1 MKIKVLADSVINQI
15 AAGEVVDRPSG
26 VVRELVDN
34 AIDAGATDIF
44 VTLQGGGHSRLRV
57 RDNGSGMAKDD
68 AILAFER
75 HATSKV
81 SVIEDLTGIQ
91 TMGFRGEAL
100 ASIAAVSKV
109 HLRTR
114 STDSEVGTQVSYR
127 GGKLISVQYL
137 AWSQGTEVEVEH
149 LFFNTPARRKFLKSP
164 KSEISRIRTWLAHSS
179 LAHPSVR
186 YRLVSDGDEL
196 LNVRPVESVAE
207 RAKDIFSA
215 DLIPCQL
222 EEGGIRV
229 EAMIS
234 HPGEAISDTS
244 GLVILVN
251 GRLVVD
257 KIVMRAIKEGF
268 DSMLKDREFPVGY
281 VSLELGGE
289 FVDVNVHPQKS
300 EVRFRHPNQVFAV
313 VRGAVLAGIRTLKRP
328 VVASFPVKTVE
339 VGSSPVAVG
348 LDFSEVSQDSRG
360 VEGSPPIQT
369 FQGGGQSISLF
380 EDGNVL
386 RSPDESYVVETQS
399 LGNARPQK
407 KVENCVDSE
416 FSFSTLRY
424 VGQILGC
431 YLLCEWRDSFVAVD
445 MHAAHE
451 RVNYS
456 AIREAYSRK
465 DVVQQP
471 LLIPQTLTLPYE
483 QVVNLMEQLEMVAA
497 LGFEIVERAAGSI
510 EVRAVPSVLSH
521 VDCVSLVKELAAE
534 PVSEGWR
541 ERVEE
546 RIDHIAA
553 RIACHASVR
562 SGDTLTRQEAYALFD
577 QLDKVAVSGAC
588 PHGRPVVAQFSREAI
603 ERWFGRDR

>member
-1 MKIKVLADSVINQI
+1 MKIKVLADAVVNQI

-34 AIDAGATDIF
+34 SIDAGATDIF
-44 VTLQGGGHSRLRV
+44 VTLQGGGHSRLKV

-114 STDSEVGTQVSYR
+114 STDSDVGTHVSYR
-127 GGKLISVQYL
+127 GGKLISVQSL

-179 LAHPSVR
+179 LAHPNVR

-196 LNVRPVESVAE
+196 LNVRPVGSVAE

-222 EEGGIRV
+222 EEGGVRV
-229 EAMIS
+229 EAMVS

-268 DSMLKDREFPVGY
+268 DSMLKDREFPIGY
-281 VSLELGGE
+281 ISIELGGE

-300 EVRFRHPNQVFAV
+300 EVRFRYPNQVFAV
-313 VRGAVLAGIRTLKRP
+313 VRGAILAGIRTLKRP
-328 VVASFPVKTVE
+328 VVAKLPSNTVE
-339 VGSSPVAVG
+339 VVSSPVAAE
-348 LDFSEVSQDSRG
+348 LDFSAFSQGSSDVQDSA
-360 VEGSPPIQT
+360 PIQT
-369 FQGGGQSISLF
+369 FQGGGQSVSLF
-380 EDGNVL
+380 GDGAVL
-386 RSPDESYVVETQS
+386 RSPSESYVVDTQS
-399 LGNARPQK
+399 PDKAWPQK
-407 KVENCVDSE
+407 KVENFINSE

-471 LLIPQTLTLPYE
+471 LLIPQTVTLPYE
-483 QVVNLMEQLEMVAA
+483 HVVNLMEQLEMVAL
-497 LGFEIVERAAGSI
+497 LGFEIVERAADSI